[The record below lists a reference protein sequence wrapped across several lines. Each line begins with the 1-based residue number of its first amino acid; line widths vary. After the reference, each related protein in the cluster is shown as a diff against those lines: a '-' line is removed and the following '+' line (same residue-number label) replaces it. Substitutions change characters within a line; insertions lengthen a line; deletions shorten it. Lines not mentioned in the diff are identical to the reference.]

1 MKAIV
6 KIKFIDKV
14 TGKARKPGEVFTCKK
29 ERFEE
34 ICKAGPYVEEYKEE
48 KPVEEK
54 PVEEKAD
61 EAK

>member
-6 KIKFIDKV
+6 KIKFIDKTTNKV
-14 TGKARKPGEVFTCKK
+14 RKVGDIFTCKK

-48 KPVEEK
+48 KTNEEK
-54 PVEEKAD
+54 TN
-61 EAK
+61 EAE

>member
-6 KIKFIDKV
+6 KIKFIDKT
-14 TGKARKPGEVFTCKK
+14 TGKARKPGEVFTCNK

-34 ICKAGPYVEEYKEE
+34 IRKAGPYVEEYKEE
-48 KPVEEK
+48 K
-54 PVEEKAD
+54 AN

>member
-6 KIKFIDKV
+6 KIKFIDKT
-14 TGKARKPGEVFTCKK
+14 TGKARKVGDIFTCNK

-34 ICKAGPYVEEYKEE
+34 ICKAGPYVEEYKEV
-48 KPVEEK
+48 KTT
-54 PVEEKAD
+54 